1 MENYE
6 KKSLIGEG
14 SFGRVYKATDK
25 KNRTVALKLIAK
37 VKHSIFYLYVLL
49 RIFYIKNK
57 T

>member
-49 RIFYIKNK
+49 RIFYIKN
-57 T
+57 